1 MVYLILFVGICV
13 SSTAAILIK
22 LCDAHPLVIAAYR
35 MSIAAAFLIPWSF
48 ARYRVDTLRLIR
60 RRTLPIVGS
69 GILLALHFASWIS
82 SLSHTSVASSA
93 LLVTTNPVFVGVGAW
108 VLLKERIHPRLITG
122 TVIAL
127 VGAFLIS
134 YGDLATGGRA
144 LHGDLL
150 AIVGAVAMSGHLLI
164 GRRQRQNIALTPYV
178 TVVYAIAAVVLI
190 MLALSAGQNLAG
202 HSLRDYGLFVALAVG
217 PQLLGHTSF
226 NYSLRRIS
234 PSLLTL
240 LMLVEPIGS
249 SLLAYAVLSEVPPA
263 STFLGGS
270 VIIAGVVLAL
280 FRVKSSDPQEIED
293 F

>member
-1 MVYLILFVGICV
+1 
-13 SSTAAILIK
+13 
-22 LCDAHPLVIAAYR
+22 